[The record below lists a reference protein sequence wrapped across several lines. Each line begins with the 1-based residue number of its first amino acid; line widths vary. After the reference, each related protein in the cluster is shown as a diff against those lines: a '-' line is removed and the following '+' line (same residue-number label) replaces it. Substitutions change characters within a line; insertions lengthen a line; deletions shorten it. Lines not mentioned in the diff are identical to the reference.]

1 MCGPRIQTGALQT
14 EERIVRAENASA
26 NGFEAL
32 GNFAGGVVVAHVAGV
47 DASTINI
54 LFLAYSASRVFYTF
68 VYVVLQEIFK
78 RIASLL
84 LCALSHLIRVP
95 DHYCHPVLQG
105 RGHPVHLIRFRD
117 SLVVC
122 AITLLYVFA
131 YGIPCP
137 FLFVPYNTRLT
148 VRRRSNCSLFASF
161 CHDSVKKTRDL

>member
-68 VYVVLQEIFK
+68 VYVVLQEILK

-95 DHYCHPVLQG
+95 DHDCHPVLQG
-105 RGHPVHLIRFRD
+105 RGYPVHLIRFWD

-122 AITLLYVFA
+122 AITRL
-131 YGIPCP
+131 
-137 FLFVPYNTRLT
+137 LT

>member
-68 VYVVLQEIFK
+68 VYVTITATLFFK
-78 RIASLL
+78 A
-84 LCALSHLIRVP
+84 AGTLS
-95 DHYCHPVLQG
+95 
-105 RGHPVHLIRFRD
+105 
-117 SLVVC
+117 
-122 AITLLYVFA
+122 T
-131 YGIPCP
+131 
-137 FLFVPYNTRLT
+137 
-148 VRRRSNCSLFASF
+148 
-161 CHDSVKKTRDL
+161 